1 MDLSDSRS
9 SPPVSVSN
17 STIRS
22 FTPIGSAYVLM
33 TSSLPWPTFFATRT
47 VSLCFTRAAILTAS
61 PAAEAQS
68 YIELLQTCIPSRSHI
83 MLWYSKSAWSI
94 PWLISGW

>member
-1 MDLSDSRS
+1 M
-9 SPPVSVSN
+9 SN
-17 STIRS
+17 STGRS

-33 TSSLPWPTFFATRT
+33 TSSLPCPMPFATRI
-47 VSLCFTRAAILTAS
+47 VFLPFTREAILTAS
-61 PAAEAQS
+61 PAADAQS

-94 PWLISGW
+94 PWLISG